1 MTEGEPLNTGIRIR
15 PPARKE
21 ISMPFPQTLD
31 ELRFAGYKFDE
42 HSHCRGCDAVIEWW
56 ITPAGKK
63 MPMDV
68 TDSGAVTSHFA
79 TCPKARE
86 FRKTKPGGLF
96 A

>member
-1 MTEGEPLNTGIRIR
+1 MTESELLNTGIRIR
-15 PPARKE
+15 RPARKE
-21 ISMPFPQTLD
+21 NSMPFPKTLD
-31 ELRFAGYKFDE
+31 ELRFAGYKFDQ
-42 HSHCRGCDAVIEWW
+42 HSHCHGCDAVIEWW

-79 TCPKARE
+79 TCPKVDL
-86 FRKTKPGGLF
+86 FRKVR